1 MAGPTEAQTLNID
14 HGSPRENGYCESS
27 NRKLSEEFL
36 HGEIFNSTELF
47 VLADGWRV
55 VDRTFRPDS
64 LLGYNPAEPE
74 AWLAGVSRRNGSEER
89 FPLYRTPT
97 SATSQVVYPA
107 RQANNPTGIEHR
119 AG

>member
-1 MAGPTEAQTLNID
+1 VAGPTEAQTLNIEY
-14 HGSPRENGYCESS
+14 GSPSENGYCESS
-27 NRKLSEEFL
+27 NPKLSEELL

-55 VDRTFRPDS
+55 VDKTVRPES

-74 AWLAGVSRRNGSEER
+74 AWLTGVSKGNGSEER

-97 SATSQVVYPA
+97 SATSQVV
-107 RQANNPTGIEHR
+107 
-119 AG
+119 